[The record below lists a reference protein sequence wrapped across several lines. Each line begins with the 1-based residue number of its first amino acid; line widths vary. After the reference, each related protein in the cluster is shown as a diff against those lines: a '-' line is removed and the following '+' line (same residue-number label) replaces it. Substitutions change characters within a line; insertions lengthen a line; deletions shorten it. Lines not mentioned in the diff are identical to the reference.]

1 MAHITEDGPGVTLGR
16 TERQREQDQIRN
28 ICIVAHVDHGKT
40 TLADHLIAAAARGV
54 LHAKLAG
61 KLRYLD
67 DREDEQQ
74 RGVTMKS
81 SSISLTYREHM
92 INLIDSPGHV
102 DFCSEVS
109 SGVRLSDGAVVL
121 VDACEGVHI
130 QTHAVLR
137 QAWLERLTPC
147 LVLNKLDRLILE
159 LKLTPLEAYNRMKTI
174 IGEVNNII
182 SAFRSE
188 KYLSDVDSI
197 LSATPASELD
207 GEGDLAPESINDD
220 DEPDAFAP
228 ERGNV
233 AFASAID
240 GCAFRIDHFADLF
253 AAKLGANAVSLKKA
267 LWGDY
272 YYNPKTKK
280 IVGKKSA
287 AGKLKPMFVQF
298 VLEPL
303 WQVYETGMQGKDG
316 AEKLGKI
323 IKSMDLKVSPR
334 DLQHKDPRVVTQ
346 TVVASWLPLADTIL
360 SMVID
365 CLPSPITALPERIS
379 RLLPSTFIP
388 STVDEEIRSKLESVK
403 TAIESC
409 DGSVEAPCVAFV
421 SKMVAV
427 PIEAL
432 PRRGPNGEIVN
443 LDMGIGDTDSAQR
456 ECFLA
461 FARVF
466 SGVLSVGSKV
476 YVLSALYDPLNP
488 EQRKNVLEARVEAL
502 YMMMGRGL
510 EPKSTV
516 SAGNIVAIR
525 GLGQHILKSGT
536 LSTTPICWPFARMSF
551 QAAPIVRV
559 AIEPSDPSDMGAL
572 ARGLRL
578 LNRADPFVEVSVSGS
593 GEHVI
598 AAAGEVHLERCI
610 KDLKERFARIELSVS
625 PPLVEFRETADIEGY
640 IAEVDK
646 TTIGQNEFV
655 EKITPN
661 GRCVVR
667 VHVTRLPGP
676 LIEVLDGNVELLKD
690 IVEGEGKKGRQ
701 QGSISNEDPVSALR
715 SNLLAATNKAED
727 ENKKRSDGDRSSW
740 THILER
746 IWALGPH
753 RVGPNVLL
761 IPGPGNDSATN
772 RTEGFDDLAL
782 LVRSTAHLS
791 QKLGLTDVVEETS
804 SSTTVEEATDLA
816 SEARNLESSVIS
828 GFQLA
833 TASGPLCEEPMW
845 GLAFSVEAFV
855 SPKKDGAAGADQFG
869 PFSSQVMATV
879 KDACRVAVLAKRPR
893 IVEAQYFCE
902 VVAPAEH
909 LGSVY
914 GVLGKRRARVVKEEM
929 REGTALFIVHA
940 YMPVSESFG
949 FADELRRKTSGSASP
964 QLVQSHWE
972 ALLEDPFFVPR
983 TEEEIEEFGD
993 GSSVVQNTARKLIDA
1008 VRRRKGLPVEEKL
1021 VQFGSK
1027 QRTRARKV

>member
-1 MAHITEDGPGVTLGR
+1 MADISEEGKGVVGG
-16 TERQREQDQIRN
+16 EMGKREQENIRN

-40 TLADHLIAAAARGV
+40 TLADHLIAAAAGGV
-54 LHAKLAG
+54 LHAKMAG

-81 SSISLTYREHM
+81 SSIALQYKEHM

-159 LKLTPLEAYNRMKTI
+159 LKLTPLEAYNRMKAI

-182 SAFRSE
+182 NAFRSE

-197 LSATPASELD
+197 LSATPSSEVD
-207 GEGDLAPESINDD
+207 GEGEVAPESIDDD

-253 AAKLGANAVSLKKA
+253 AAKLGANAASLKKA

-280 IVGKKSA
+280 IVGKKAA

-323 IKSMDLKVSPR
+323 IKSMDLKISPR
-334 DLQHKDPRVVTQ
+334 ELQHKDPRVVTQ

-365 CLPSPITALPERIS
+365 CLPSPITALPERIP

-403 TAIESC
+403 AAIETC
-409 DGSVEAPCVAFV
+409 DGSIEAPCVAFV

-427 PIEAL
+427 PIETL
-432 PRRGPNGEIVN
+432 PRRGPNGEMVN

-488 EQRKNVLEARVEAL
+488 EQGKNVLEARVEAL

-510 EPKSTV
+510 EPKSDV

-536 LSTTPICWPFARMSF
+536 LSTTPICWPFSRMSF

-559 AIEPSDPSDMGAL
+559 AIEPSDPTDMGAL

-646 TTIGQNEFV
+646 TTAGQNEFV
-655 EKITPN
+655 EKTTPN

-676 LIEVLDGNVELLKD
+676 LVEVLDGNVELLRD
-690 IVEGEGKKGRQ
+690 IVEGEGKKGIL
-701 QGSISNEDPVSALR
+701 QGNISNEDPVSVLR
-715 SNLLAATNKAED
+715 SNLLAATTKAEG
-727 ENKKRSDGDRSSW
+727 ENKKRSDGDRNSW
-740 THILER
+740 THKLER

-761 IPGPGNDSATN
+761 IPEPGNGGATSRPEGVDDS
-772 RTEGFDDLAL
+772 GL
-782 LVRSTAHLS
+782 LVRGTAHLS
-791 QKLGLTDVVEETS
+791 QKLGLTDVVEDAS
-804 SSTTVEEATDLA
+804 SSTTVEEATDLE
-816 SEARNLESSVIS
+816 SEARNLESSVVS

-855 SPKKDGAAGADQFG
+855 SSKKDGATGADQYG

-879 KDACRVAVLAKRPR
+879 KDACRAAVLAKRPR